1 MKRTFLKSNIT
12 QFGSWITH
20 YDWKDVV
27 EEENAITK
35 VTLYENA
42 IWEKI
47 DMYFPEK
54 MVKLTSSDKP
64 WITVEIKQKILHR
77 QRAHEN
83 KRIEER
89 DRIAKT
95 IQKLCFNARIN
106 YGHKNIHLLKNVGA
120 KN

>member
-1 MKRTFLKSNIT
+1 MKKKKEKSDQNC
-12 QFGSWITH
+12 
-20 YDWKDVV
+20 
-27 EEENAITK
+27 
-35 VTLYENA
+35 
-42 IWEKI
+42 

-64 WITVEIKQKILHR
+64 WITVEIKQKILQR

-106 YGHKNIHLLKNVGA
+106 YGHKNIHLLKKVGA
-120 KN
+120 KNWYRQINTIINPDKCSHSKLINIPELAGKNH